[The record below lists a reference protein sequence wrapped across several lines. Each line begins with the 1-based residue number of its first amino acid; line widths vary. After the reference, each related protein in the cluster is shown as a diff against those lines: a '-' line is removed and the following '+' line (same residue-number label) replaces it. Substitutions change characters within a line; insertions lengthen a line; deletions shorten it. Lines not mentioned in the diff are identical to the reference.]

1 MVLFFQS
8 TAVDPPATIYMGRDK
23 VENEEL
29 LQHGLP
35 EVRRTLTQ
43 DVWFHVDKLSSAH
56 VYLRLPES
64 IPSWT
69 EIPEPLLYDC
79 AQLVKANSIEGTCIA
94 AHPGNK
100 KNHLTIIYTPHSN
113 VKVRGVLTQKTGDMA
128 VGAVSF
134 FNDRTVKRF
143 YVKER
148 ENAVVNRLNKTRVER
163 KVDYEAE
170 RQERERALGRKK
182 KEFANAQVLY
192 SEEAIAEQHRLDERR
207 ARLKAAQGEGQGE
220 GESDAEASDDSFM

>member
-1 MVLFFQS
+1 M
-8 TAVDPPATIYMGRDK
+8 
-23 VENEEL
+23 
-29 LQHGLP
+29 P

-182 KEFANAQVLY
+182 KEFANAQVRGPLTQKKEMLDAKRRHQ
-192 SEEAIAEQHRLDERR
+192 EEAA
-207 ARLKAAQGEGQGE
+207 ARDYSHCA
-220 GESDAEASDDSFM
+220 